1 MRLCY
6 QNITMGWR
14 IGMKLLMYM
23 VWVVILIL
31 LVFIAVLADGYTLF
45 LVSIPVV
52 MLAMLQCY
60 EDNQ

>member
-1 MRLCY
+1 M
-6 QNITMGWR
+6 IS
-14 IGMKLLMYM
+14 MKLLMYM